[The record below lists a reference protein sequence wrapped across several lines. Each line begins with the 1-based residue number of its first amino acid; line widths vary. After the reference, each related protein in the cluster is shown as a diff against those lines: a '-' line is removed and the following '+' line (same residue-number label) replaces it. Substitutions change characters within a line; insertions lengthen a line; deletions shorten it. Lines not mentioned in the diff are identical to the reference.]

1 MARSR
6 RNSSAKTSHDRYR
19 NRHGRTLR
27 SSVTGPHLP
36 PLRTRI
42 DLFEMTVASTADYLK
57 GVWPDE
63 LADVI
68 FEIGAVPLGMPA
80 EGAPVE
86 RWSVIGN
93 RIILYRLP
101 IQRLSKLHR
110 DDELHKRMIIESCV
124 FRAVAEMLGKDPW
137 DLAPDRFRHF

>member
-1 MARSR
+1 MPRSR
-6 RNSSAKTSHDRYR
+6 RNTGAKTSRYRYR

-57 GVWPDE
+57 GVWPEE

-86 RWSVIGN
+86 RWKVIGN
-93 RIILYRLP
+93 RIILFRLP
-101 IQRLSKLHR
+101 IQRLTKLHR
-110 DDELHKRMIIESCV
+110 DDELHKRMVIESCV
-124 FRAVAEMLGKDPW
+124 FRGVAEYLGKDPW
-137 DLAPDRFRHF
+137 DLAPDRYRHF

>member
-1 MARSR
+1 MPRSR
-6 RNSSAKTSHDRYR
+6 RNRTAHVSRYRYR

-63 LADVI
+63 LADVV

-80 EGAPVE
+80 EGEAVE

-124 FRAVAEMLGKDPW
+124 FRAVAELLGKDPW